1 MKTNVQENVL
11 TVLYI
16 SKHEQPLQHKD
27 LAMFNNK
34 DERFIQIICWLQLV
48 GIVTITSLYFAS
60 FLVFFCLMALG
71 MIFFYYAFNA
81 FMPAKYIPVG
91 LTIGWI
97 VSISL
102 WGVSIAL
109 YFQTS
114 LIVIILIALAGLVS
128 YNLNR
133 SLIRDWGG
141 K

>member
-27 LAMFNNK
+27 LVMFNTK

-114 LIVIILIALAGLVS
+114 LIVIILIALTGLAS

-133 SLIRDWGG
+133 FLIRDWRKG
-141 K
+141 

>member
-1 MKTNVQENVL
+1 
-11 TVLYI
+11 
-16 SKHEQPLQHKD
+16 
-27 LAMFNNK
+27 MFNNK
-34 DERFIQIICWLQLV
+34 DERFIQVICWLQLV

-60 FLVFFCLMALG
+60 FLVFFCMIALG

-81 FMPAKYIPVG
+81 FMPAKHIPVV

-97 VSISL
+97 FGTSL
-102 WGVSIAL
+102 WAVSIAL

-114 LIVIILIALAGLVS
+114 LIVIILIALIGLAS

-133 SLIRDWGG
+133 SLIRDWSE